1 MVVYAYLITLPLW
14 LSCVVI
20 IRCGVGYYVI

>member
-1 MVVYAYLITLPLW
+1 MVVYAYLIALPLW
-14 LSCVVI
+14 LSRVVI